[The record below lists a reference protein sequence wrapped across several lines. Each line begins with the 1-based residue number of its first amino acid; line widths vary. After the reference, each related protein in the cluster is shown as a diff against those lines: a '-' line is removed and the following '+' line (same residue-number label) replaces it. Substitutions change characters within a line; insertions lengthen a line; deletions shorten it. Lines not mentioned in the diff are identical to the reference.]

1 MTGLQS
7 AAYYWI
13 INFTTVYF
21 LEVLRKETLFQR
33 LKNPKNTFAVIVTF
47 FSNFTDLQSRNFDFN
62 KIKLK
67 KMFPVSILRILKIA
81 GRASALEYKKN

>member
-1 MTGLQS
+1 MTGLQP

-47 FSNFTDLQSRNFDFN
+47 FSNLKDLQSRNFDFN
-62 KIKLK
+62 KIKLQ
-67 KMFPVSILRILKIA
+67 KMFLVSILRILEIA
-81 GRASALEYKKN
+81 GRASAFEYKKN

>member
-13 INFTTVYF
+13 INFTIVYF

-47 FSNFTDLQSRNFDFN
+47 FSNFS
-62 KIKLK
+62 KIKLQ

-81 GRASALEYKKN
+81 GRASALEYEKN